1 MELNASPLELRAKAD
16 DLYSKQ
22 EYLAAADVYRK
33 LAVSQPG
40 NTILMKQLGLSLT
53 MGKQVDEGMKTLKTA
68 AVMQPAD
75 PEIRY
80 AYGYALGMAERF
92 DEAIDEFDA
101 ALNLSP
107 NHIPARQ
114 GLIYSL
120 LTSGQAIAE
129 VNPMLG
135 EQRLDRAHKL
145 DPKNPHVAAANLGA
159 MVKGNQKGKAV
170 NFVKDLD
177 SHAKTQSPLKELIE
191 KLESDP
197 DFQVHMKQASMA
209 HRAAAPNVLPQGPGS
224 NLKQVPCPACR
235 LPIMDY
241 AAICPHCNFKIR
253 ATGTFAG
260 RDTGP
265 KHEWQEIA
273 YTIMSLVVVA
283 FSILGIATTFGPAQK
298 GEFADFNAV
307 PFAASCIQ
315 LCFGLGLL
323 FRQGWIGFIAK
334 IFLWIRVAV
343 SLPFFAVY
351 FLAGRWIWAGTE
363 LIQLAVAG
371 FMIYLINY
379 VIGD

>member
-159 MVKGNQKGKAV
+159 MVKGNQRERRSTSSRTWTAMRKP
-170 NFVKDLD
+170 
-177 SHAKTQSPLKELIE
+177 SRHSR
-191 KLESDP
+191 S
-197 DFQVHMKQASMA
+197 
-209 HRAAAPNVLPQGPGS
+209 
-224 NLKQVPCPACR
+224 
-235 LPIMDY
+235 
-241 AAICPHCNFKIR
+241 
-253 ATGTFAG
+253 
-260 RDTGP
+260 
-265 KHEWQEIA
+265 
-273 YTIMSLVVVA
+273 
-283 FSILGIATTFGPAQK
+283 
-298 GEFADFNAV
+298 
-307 PFAASCIQ
+307 
-315 LCFGLGLL
+315 
-323 FRQGWIGFIAK
+323 
-334 IFLWIRVAV
+334 
-343 SLPFFAVY
+343 
-351 FLAGRWIWAGTE
+351 
-363 LIQLAVAG
+363 
-371 FMIYLINY
+371 
-379 VIGD
+379 